1 MRWPPPRLKWHMLR
15 RRKSDPGHLRANL
28 EAALLAGAAC
38 EVDLHFTADGH
49 AFCLHDDTVDR
60 ETTGTGP
67 AALLRRS
74 DVERLRQRDGDGVAL
89 ESAPLF
95 LDEVADMVRRHGRS
109 DGGLVQLDVKAS
121 LDALGAC
128 GLERMS
134 DAIGRAASRFVAGAS
149 DWRTPT
155 RMAEAI
161 GGVRRGFDPLDFY
174 PRSMPHGAEAF
185 RALGR
190 RMMETAPDADI
201 YYLEAKLVRAGL
213 RTGINL
219 VEIARRDGAEVD
231 VWTIDADRPALREE
245 LAEMIHA
252 GCTQVTSNDPDI
264 LQPLVEE
271 IARCS

>member
-1 MRWPPPRLKWHMLR
+1 MSRPPPRLKWHMLR

-28 EAALLAGAAC
+28 EAALRAGAAC

-49 AFCLHDDTVDR
+49 AFCLHDDTLDR

-67 AALLRRS
+67 AAMLQRGQI
-74 DVERLRQRDGDGVAL
+74 ERLRQKDGRGAAL
-89 ESAPLF
+89 ESTPLF
-95 LDEVADMVRRHGRS
+95 LDEVAQMVRRFGRP

-121 LDALGAC
+121 LDILGPD

-134 DAIGRAASRFVAGAS
+134 LAIGDVASRFVAGAC

-155 RMAEAI
+155 RLAAAI
-161 GGVRRGFDPLDFY
+161 KGVRRGFDPLDFY
-174 PRSMPHGAEAF
+174 PRSLPQGREAF
-185 RALGR
+185 RAVGM
-190 RMMETAPDADI
+190 RMMETAPDAEI

-213 RTGINL
+213 ASGINL
-219 VEIARRDGAEVD
+219 VEVARRDGAEVD

-245 LAEMIHA
+245 LAELIAA
-252 GCTQVTSNDPDI
+252 GCTQVTSNDPDV